1 MDHALTN
8 LIAASTAF
16 VGSHFALSHPLRRPI
31 VQVSGAALFQVIYSL
46 VALASFAWM
55 VLAFR
60 AVPPAAPL
68 WNGQGHGAGDALW
81 IAASLLTLL
90 AAVLLAGSFFGNP
103 ALPDPRA
110 KDLAAQGVRGVF
122 HVTRHPMMWAF
133 ALWALSHALV
143 SPTPRSLVLTGA
155 IGFLALVGAH
165 LQDRKKQALMGAAW
179 HGWQA
184 RTSYWPRLG
193 GLAKAGALPWLG
205 GLALWLV
212 ATWAHAPLNGMTA
225 GLWRWAG

>member
-1 MDHALTN
+1 MDHALTE
-8 LIAASTAF
+8 LIAANTAF
-16 VGSHFALSHPLRRPI
+16 VGTHFVLSHPLRPPLVKRLGP
-31 VQVSGAALFQVIYSL
+31 VGFQGLYSV
-46 VALASFAWM
+46 VALVTFAWV

-68 WNGQGHGAGDALW
+68 WPGTGDALW
-81 IAASLLTLL
+81 IVGSLLTLL
-90 AAVLLAGSFFGNP
+90 ASVLLVGSFSSNP

-110 KDLAAQGVRGVF
+110 KDIAAQGVRGVF

-133 ALWALSHALV
+133 ALWAQSHAAV

-179 HGWQA
+179 RGWQA

-193 GLAKAGALPWLG
+193 GLVKAGALPWLG

-225 GLWRWAG
+225 GLWRWVG

>member
-31 VQVSGAALFQVIYSL
+31 VQASGSAGFQAIYSL

-55 VLAFR
+55 ILAFR

-68 WNGQGHGAGDALW
+68 WNGMGDALW
-81 IAASLLTLL
+81 LIASLLTLL
-90 AAVLLAGSFFGNP
+90 ASVLLLGSFFGNP

-110 KDLAAQGVRGVF
+110 KENASRPIHGVF

-133 ALWALSHALV
+133 ALWAASHAAI
-143 SPTPRSLVLTGA
+143 SPTPRSVILTGA

-193 GLAKAGALPWLG
+193 GLAKTGALPWLG

-225 GLWRWAG
+225 GFWRWVG